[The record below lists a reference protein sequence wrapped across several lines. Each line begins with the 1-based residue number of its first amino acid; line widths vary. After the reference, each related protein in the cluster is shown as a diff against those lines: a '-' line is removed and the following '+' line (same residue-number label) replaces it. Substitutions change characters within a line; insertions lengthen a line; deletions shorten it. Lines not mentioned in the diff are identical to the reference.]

1 MRWRSNLR
9 KLAGLFQRNRVEREL
24 EEEIRA
30 HLEMEEGE
38 NRAAGTEPEEA
49 RYAARRAFGN
59 VTRAKEMS
67 REMWLYRWAEDFFQD
82 VRYALRTLGKSPG
95 FAAVAVLTL
104 ALCTGANTAIFS
116 AGYGVFFK
124 GLPLSGPHRLG
135 MGWGEV
141 PLPDYQK

>member
-30 HLEMEEGE
+30 HLEMEEE
-38 NRAAGTEPEEA
+38 EKRAAGTEPEEA

-59 VTRAKEMS
+59 VTRAKEES

-82 VRYALRTLGKSPG
+82 VRYAVRTLGKSPG
-95 FAAVAVLTL
+95 FAAVAGV
-104 ALCTGANTAIFS
+104 ALPPCAGAHTAL
-116 AGYGVFFK
+116 FF
-124 GLPLSGPHRLG
+124 
-135 MGWGEV
+135 
-141 PLPDYQK
+141 

>member
-38 NRAAGTEPEEA
+38 NRAAGMGPVEA
-49 RYAARRAFGN
+49 RHAARRAFGN
-59 VTRAKEMS
+59 VTLAREMS

-95 FAAVAVLTL
+95 FAAGGGLTPPP
-104 ALCTGANTAIFS
+104 CTGGHNA
-116 AGYGVFFK
+116 
-124 GLPLSGPHRLG
+124 
-135 MGWGEV
+135 
-141 PLPDYQK
+141 

>member
-1 MRWRSNLR
+1 MRWRRTLR
-9 KLAGLFQRNRVEREL
+9 KLATIFRRGRIEREL
-24 EEEIRA
+24 EEEVRV
-30 HLEMEEGE
+30 HLEMEEEE

-95 FAAVAVLTL
+95 FPAGGGVAPAVGTGGHTALFFAGGSRFVHGAAL
-104 ALCTGANTAIFS
+104 F
-116 AGYGVFFK
+116 
-124 GLPLSGPHRLG
+124 
-135 MGWGEV
+135 
-141 PLPDYQK
+141 

>member
-9 KLAGLFQRNRVEREL
+9 KLAAIFRRGRVEREL
-24 EEEIRA
+24 EEEVRA
-30 HLEMEEGE
+30 HLEMEEEE
-38 NRAAGTEPEEA
+38 NRAAGREREEA

-95 FAAVAVLTL
+95 FAAGGGVTPRA
-104 ALCTGANTAIFS
+104 GAGAHNGRF
-116 AGYGVFFK
+116 
-124 GLPLSGPHRLG
+124 LG
-135 MGWGEV
+135 GDG
-141 PLPDYQK
+141 